1 MDLRIRIPCKSFIL
15 GEYAVLDGG
24 FCLGAA
30 TTPHFEI
37 FFRANN
43 NKSVQNLSLFHENSP
58 AGKFLKSNFELFKN
72 LEIKFSDPL
81 LGQGG
86 FGASTAQYLGLWAYR
101 EIVINKHSQS
111 KFLEPEQIKSMISEY
126 RDSAAGSGGRAPS
139 GADLVIQLAGGFNW
153 IDSKTW
159 EIQKTKWPWPNLI
172 GYLIATGNKL
182 STHTHLQDLNNFN
195 SSQLFHIL
203 QQARSSIKTMNLD
216 HWVKSVNSYSNELD
230 QLGFVAPSTMT
241 LLKEIRSWSGVLT
254 AKGCGALGADVI
266 FCVVRSDDE
275 KTIQSHL
282 LNKNLKIVAT
292 TETFSSGLEIL
303 PYETSINRELSCD

>member
-24 FCLGAA
+24 LCLGAA
-30 TTPHFEI
+30 TTPHFEF
-37 FFRANN
+37 FFRTKNE
-43 NKSVQNLSLFHENSP
+43 SVQNLSLFHESSP

-101 EIVINKHSQS
+101 ECIVNSQS
-111 KFLEPEQIKSMISEY
+111 RSKLLEPERIKSMISEY
-126 RDSAAGSGGRAPS
+126 RDFAAGSEGRAPS

-159 EIQKTKWPWPNLI
+159 DIQKTKWPWPNLI

-182 STHTHLQDLNNFN
+182 STHTHLQDLNDFN
-195 SSQLFHIL
+195 SNELFHIL

-216 HWVKSVNSYSNELD
+216 HWIKSVNNYSNELE
-230 QLGFVAPSTMT
+230 QLGLASPAT
-241 LLKEIRSWSGVLT
+241 LAIVREIRSWSGVLA

-266 FCVVRSDDE
+266 FCVLTSDEE
-275 KTIQSHL
+275 KSVQSQL
-282 LNKNLKIVAT
+282 LSKNLKIVAT

-303 PYETSINRELSCD
+303 PYETSINRELIRD